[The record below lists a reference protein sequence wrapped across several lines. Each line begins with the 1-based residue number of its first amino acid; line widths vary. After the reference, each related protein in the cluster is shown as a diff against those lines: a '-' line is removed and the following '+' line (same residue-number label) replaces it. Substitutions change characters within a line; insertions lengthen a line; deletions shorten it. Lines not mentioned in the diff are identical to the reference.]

1 MAQTVLLKRSSVA
14 GNVPGSSDLSLGEIA
29 VNTADG
35 AIYIKKGNN
44 DIVAVADNDILH
56 IDTTNSR
63 IGIGTTNPSSKLHVN
78 SGTSDWPI
86 KAESTDA
93 KAGIILSDNN
103 TTNYIMS
110 QTYTLSL
117 GNQPSVHASN
127 LNIKSTGNVGIGTT
141 SPATNLEISGSAP
154 KLRITDS
161 RSQTFTVGDI
171 MSSIEFDSD
180 DTSGGAGTSSEPRA
194 AINMYAA
201 STFGSSTGLEFR
213 TKSDTTGY
221 PVQQMVIDN
230 TGNVGIGTSSPA
242 ANLNVYTDAGRDF
255 RVDHGTANRTILST
269 DRGMIVKA
277 GSGYS
282 LELDTGSDTGSIL
295 FKDNGVTHSQ
305 FNASGNLALGTTTHF
320 TTGGAAKL
328 TVAGILSFGAS
339 NSDMSY
345 IRRIGSGQYQWQTYN
360 SDNVGDIQLQPYGGN
375 VGIGTTAP
383 THKLHISTSATG
395 VYIQRELSS
404 NAANLSEFNSHRSL
418 IIKNRASGSFLMFG
432 GNGART
438 DIQATDGA
446 GTPTAKNIALN
457 PFGGKVGIGQDTPRL
472 ALEVKDTVNSDGEVL
487 YLMGKGTGGA
497 GIVYSRDD
505 SFTWYSGVGG
515 GSGTGS
521 IPLSFFGIVNRSQGG
536 VALSIA
542 HTTNNVGI
550 GTTSP
555 DSSLEVAGGSTG
567 IILSNLGN
575 SSAYDQVAMTY
586 NGYNS
591 GTPEFIFQPKT
602 APGSGTVNSY
612 FRFKSLSGGGGGSNV
627 ANVTIDGALT
637 VGNAYTFPTADGSTN
652 QVLKTDGSGNLTF
665 ATIAG
670 ASGGTSISDSDG
682 DTKIQVEESSDED
695 KIRFDTAGSERMQ
708 IDALGRVGIGEISAG
723 STLHVYNSAGATAT
737 FKRDADAYLTIDHGS
752 SGANLKSGGSIG
764 FYASGSSVNS
774 LTISST
780 LFRVNEIAE
789 FTNNVGIGTT
799 SPNSY
804 SNQKVL
810 TINGTTHSRIDF
822 ETADTLRGSIYGD
835 SGSLNLDAGGN
846 YLRFYTGNTQ
856 KMTLLANGNLG
867 INETNPV
874 QKLQV
879 NGNIRADGHYYVGG
893 DIVIDSSKN
902 LTNIGTVTAT
912 GPVSIETGAPS
923 LVLKDTT
930 DDDDHTIRFKNS
942 ANGTVMEI
950 TSLGDN
956 FNFQTFG
963 SRDIVFS
970 PAETTALTLSGA
982 NGTFANNLTVTGN
995 LTVNGT
1001 QTILNTATLDV
1012 EDLNITV
1019 AKGATNSAGANGAG
1033 LTVDCGS
1040 DTDTTFTYNGTSGQW
1055 NMNTEL
1061 VIQPRHTGGTPPSLT
1076 LGDLN
1081 NQYQSGIASSSHLT
1095 MRAGGSGNQYWQ
1107 NDGTY
1112 LMMLTSGGDLS
1123 IGNSTT
1129 APTNHRVHIKTA
1141 VDDSVAQGLVIE
1153 RSNNTDR
1160 GYINYQGGGFQFRST
1175 VGDPIVF
1182 GETDAEHMRILPD
1195 GNVGIGTTSPLSGV
1209 RLDVRGGNIHVGG
1222 YGSGADY
1229 GIRYSAPDNSS
1240 HWYTYADTGGEL
1252 VFGRSG
1258 TIGSEEKVRFDSSG
1272 RVGIGT
1278 NNPEAALHISGT
1290 SAEQIKLQRTNHDTF
1305 RIGLQSA
1312 VGLGFHNV
1320 TDSRTDMIIS
1330 GGGNV
1335 GIGTTSPGS
1344 RLNVLHSSN
1353 ATNGIT
1359 VENATT
1365 GTSARSTVRL
1375 VSDAG
1380 QLDVYVTSST
1390 YNGVSSWTD
1399 AGVLSTSSTTSGGLV
1414 LNAQSGGIKFQD
1426 ATTEIMR
1433 ISDGGKVGI
1442 GTATLTNK
1450 FHVSGDARIEG
1461 SLMAGGASASNVPAR
1476 PIHVKSAG
1484 DAAAIRIEDTTSS
1497 NQVFDF
1503 RVTHG
1508 EGLRF
1513 INVTGATTP
1522 MFIETSGNVGIGTDN
1537 PGKPLHVKFSG
1548 DSGVQIES
1556 DTSHSSLYIDS
1567 DTGYGQYIRFSQAGS
1582 NKYWINSDTNGN
1594 LLFRPAATGVES
1606 NIITFSSSGRV
1617 GIGKTTVK
1625 AKFQVEEYG
1634 IDTTSTAS
1642 SATAQIAIHSF
1653 AAADFRSARFTVQ
1666 VTNSTDSTYHTSELL
1681 LVHNGTT
1688 ANITE
1693 FGEIHTGSAVEA
1705 TFDADINSGN
1715 VRLLATPA
1723 STDTMAFKVVC
1734 HSITT

>member
-375 VGIGTTAP
+375 VGIGTTG
-383 THKLHISTSATG
+383 TLSGHKLTVNGKIGGLT
-395 VYIQRELSS
+395 YIDSYVQ
-404 NAANLSEFNSHRSL
+404 FT
-418 IIKNRASGSFLMFG
+418 G
-432 GNGART
+432 GN
-438 DIQATDGA
+438 
-446 GTPTAKNIALN
+446 ALLKAN
-457 PFGGKVGIGQDTPRL
+457 DDVILGYSSSLYVKQSGKVGIGTTAPSAPLSILNASLTTQ
-472 ALEVKDTVNSDGEVL
+472 
-487 YLMGKGTGGA
+487 GTGEGGLRVHRPNA
-497 GIVYSRDD
+497 ASQYGYFDYGYNEGGVNIGSL
-505 SFTWYSGVGG
+505 YSGGG
-515 GSGTGS
+515 AASFGTFTFRQHSSTTSQIPMFIGNSG
-521 IPLSFFGIVNRSQGG
+521 
-536 VALSIA
+536 
-542 HTTNNVGI
+542 NVGI
-550 GTTSP
+550 RTTSP
-555 DSSLEVAGGSTG
+555 ATALEVAGDIT
-567 IILSNLGN
+567 LPSNGQIKFKGTN
-575 SSAYDQVAMTY
+575 HYPRIYASSNDLKI
-586 NGYNS
+586 NLDN
-591 GTPEFIFQPKT
+591 
-602 APGSGTVNSY
+602 GSGSNY
-612 FRFKSLSGGGGGSNV
+612 EAFRIEN
-627 ANVTIDGALT
+627 TTGAIT
-637 VGNAYTFPTADGSTN
+637 FNNAYTFPTADGSTN